1 MVIFNNNPFGLNFQV
16 DYFKACDIIIIGNNL
31 QKRKAQRRCNMTSE
45 KYTIEEIKSIIEPIA
60 RKYGVERVYLFGSYA
75 RGNATENSDIDFR
88 VDKGSLK
95 GLFALCG
102 LYTEIEEALKM
113 KVDVLTTGSL
123 EDDFLRKIQKEEV
136 LLYAG

>member
-1 MVIFNNNPFGLNFQV
+1 
-16 DYFKACDIIIIGNNL
+16 
-31 QKRKAQRRCNMTSE
+31 MTSE

>member
-1 MVIFNNNPFGLNFQV
+1 MSVNKV
-16 DYFKACDIIIIGNNL
+16 
-31 QKRKAQRRCNMTSE
+31 
-45 KYTIEEIKSIIEPIA
+45 TIEEIKAIVEPIA

-75 RGNATENSDIDFR
+75 RGDVTENSDVDLR

-95 GLFALCG
+95 GMFALCG
-102 LYTEIEEALKM
+102 LYTEIEEALQI

-136 LLYAG
+136 LLYAE

>member
-1 MVIFNNNPFGLNFQV
+1 MP
-16 DYFKACDIIIIGNNL
+16 
-31 QKRKAQRRCNMTSE
+31 
-45 KYTIEEIKSIIEPIA
+45 KYTIDEIREIVTPIA
-60 RKYGVERVYLFGSYA
+60 RKYGVGNVYLFGSYA
-75 RGNATENSDIDFR
+75 RGEATDNSDVDLR

-102 LYTEIEEALKM
+102 LYTEIEEALKI
-113 KVDVLTTGSL
+113 KVDVLTTGSF

>member
-1 MVIFNNNPFGLNFQV
+1 MSAKKV
-16 DYFKACDIIIIGNNL
+16 
-31 QKRKAQRRCNMTSE
+31 
-45 KYTIEEIKSIIEPIA
+45 TIEDIKAIVEPIA

-75 RGNATENSDIDFR
+75 RGDVTENSDVDLR

-95 GLFALCG
+95 GMFALCG
-102 LYTEIEEALKM
+102 LYTEIEEALQI

-136 LLYAG
+136 LLYAE